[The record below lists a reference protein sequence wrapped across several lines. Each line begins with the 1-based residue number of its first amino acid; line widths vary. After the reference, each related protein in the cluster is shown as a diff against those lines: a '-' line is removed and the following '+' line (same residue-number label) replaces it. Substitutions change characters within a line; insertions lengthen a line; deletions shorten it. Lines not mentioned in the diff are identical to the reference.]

1 MAYFERTKDKLMYI
15 CQYLNFVPLTK
26 LQIYVRLCCFIVVS
40 ITNNKSNYTTRG
52 QYICASWSKIYW
64 TEV

>member
-52 QYICASWSKIYW
+52 QYICAS
-64 TEV
+64 